1 MSMPIEISGS
11 EVETFDLKA
20 IAAALRASTEYAN
33 NGRSAQT
40 LAKAPE
46 MNVLLTVINEG
57 ASLGEHKAPGSATLT
72 VLEGKI
78 AFISAGAECEVA
90 TGCTAVFAAGVPHA
104 VRGVEEA
111 TFLLA
116 IGKRR

>member
-11 EVETFDLKA
+11 AAETFDLKA
-20 IAAALRASTEYAN
+20 VAAALRASPEYAN

-57 ASLGEHKAPGSATLT
+57 VSLDEHEAPGSVTLT
-72 VLEGKI
+72 VIEGKI
-78 AFISAGAECEVA
+78 VFISAGAEHDVE
-90 TGCTAVFAAGVPHA
+90 TGGSVVFAPGVPHS
-104 VRGVEEA
+104 VRGAEAA
-111 TFLLA
+111 TFLLVIA
-116 IGKRR
+116 RPR